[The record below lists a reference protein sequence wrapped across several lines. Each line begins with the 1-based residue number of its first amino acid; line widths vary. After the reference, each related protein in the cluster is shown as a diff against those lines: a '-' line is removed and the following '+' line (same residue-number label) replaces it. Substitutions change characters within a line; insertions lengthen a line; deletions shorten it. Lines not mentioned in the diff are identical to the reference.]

1 MLHAHTS
8 YAAFFRLTIFGRM
21 PGRPVT
27 VDVYNNFIWRSKTVA
42 SLLGITYDGRYLDP
56 AHAVSYDNFNDHDI
70 QSVLILTAVPTIL
83 VA

>member
-1 MLHAHTS
+1 MRSSHC
-8 YAAFFRLTIFGRM
+8 AACAYLLRSIFRLTIFGRM

-27 VDVYNNFIWRSKTVA
+27 VDVYNDFIWRSKTVA

-56 AHAVSYDNFNDHDI
+56 AHAVSYDTLMTTI
-70 QSVLILTAVPTIL
+70 SLIL